1 MISIVIADDQ
11 GMVRS
16 GLRSLIEAEPDMQ
29 VVAEAPDGVMAVA
42 AVRRYSPD
50 VILMD
55 IRMPELDGLAAT
67 RRLVDDRSAT
77 RILVLTTFD
86 LDEYVFAALRAG
98 AAGFLLK
105 DAPADDLLDAIRIV
119 GRGEAMLAPAVT
131 RRVIE
136 EFAALGEPPQPGT
149 ELQSLSTR
157 ETEVLRLL
165 ATGQSNA
172 EIADAL
178 VVSPA
183 TAKTHVSNVL
193 AKLGLRD
200 RVQAVIY
207 AYESGLVA
215 PGRTPGR

>member
-1 MISIVIADDQ
+1 VIRIVIADDQ

-16 GLRSLIEAEPDMQ
+16 GLRSLIEAEPDMV
-29 VVAEAPDGVMAVA
+29 VVAEAPDGAIAVD

-67 RRLVDDRSAT
+67 RQLVNDRATT
-77 RILVLTTFD
+77 RIVVLTTFD
-86 LDEYVFAALRAG
+86 LDEYVFASLRAG

-136 EFAALGEPPQPGT
+136 EFAALGEPPRPGT
-149 ELQSLSTR
+149 ELQTLSAR

-165 ATGQSNA
+165 ASGQSNA
-172 EIADAL
+172 EIANAL
-178 VVSPA
+178 IVSPA

-193 AKLGLRD
+193 TKLGLRD

-207 AYESGLVA
+207 AYESGLIA
-215 PGRTPGR
+215 PGKERHP